1 MLFNSIEFLIFLPLV
16 FFGYWFVFK
25 SLRWQ
30 NLFVVAVSYLFYGW
44 WDWRFL
50 LLILF
55 TSLCSYLSG
64 VYLEKCAGN
73 RSVQKWISAGNILLN
88 LSILGVFKYFD
99 FFTENLVNVLHLL
112 GWDADYVTLN
122 ILLPV
127 GISFYT
133 FQALS
138 YTIDVYQGKIKATH
152 DIVAFFA
159 YISFF
164 PQLVAGPIERATH
177 LLPQFLRPRNFD
189 CDLALDGIRQ
199 MLWGFFKKVVVA
211 DNCALF
217 VNGVFENYQ
226 TLDGSTLFLGAFF
239 FTIQIYGD
247 FSGYSDI
254 AIGCARLFGIDLMQ
268 NFKYPYFSR
277 DIAEFWRRWHISLTT
292 WFRDY
297 IYIPLGGSR
306 VGKWKSFR
314 NTLVIFL
321 VSGFWHG
328 ANWTF
333 VAWGAYHALLF
344 LPLLLLGQNR
354 RYRDSVAENS
364 FLPSVK
370 ELTQMGVTFLLVL
383 LGWILFRMRRFF
395 IAIFRY
401 LGVVGCLGLLSC
413 LLIRSYFHISV
424 PSLKSDPEVEVL
436 ILGDSHPL
444 HSISADMLGKSRND
458 AKSSENYFNTYIDLC
473 LKAPYLPHLK
483 TVILG
488 FGYHTFT
495 VADDS
500 YQDEFPAYMSIYP
513 HLKEREDLR
522 PLVQEAVS
530 PVTRKEVMYSYEF
543 GVPFKNCVAEI
554 KRNVIERIFTGATG
568 GTLDVIIDRHYY
580 DDKGAYLL
588 PSSFQQEMLGR
599 IVEECK
605 KRDLSLILYNA
616 PVSTEYME
624 RVPSSYRE
632 LTDSLAREYV
642 DDKTVF
648 YLNYTAVSL
657 PDSCYRDADHLNE
670 IGIHRFTPLLKDTL
684 TCLGVISE

>member
-73 RSVQKWISAGNILLN
+73 RLVQKWISAGNILLN

-211 DNCALF
+211 DNCAVF

-277 DIAEFWRRWHISLTT
+277 DIAEFWRRWHISLSS
-292 WFRDY
+292 WLRDY
-297 IYIPLGGSR
+297 LYISLGGNR
-306 VGKWKSFR
+306 KGKFR
-314 NTLVIFL
+314 QYLNLIITMFL
-321 VSGFWHG
+321 GGLWHG
-328 ANWTF
+328 ASWNFVLWGTF
-333 VAWGAYHALLF
+333 HGIALAVHKMWMSITGRKKGEQSHGWRRVFGVIITFHFVCFCWIFFRNADFQNSMDMLRQIFTTFRPQLFPQLIEGYWRVFALMLLGFLLHFTPDSWENAACRGVIRLPFLGKALLM
-344 LPLLLLGQNR
+344 
-354 RYRDSVAENS
+354 VA
-364 FLPSVK
+364 LIYLVI
-370 ELTQMGVTFLLVL
+370 QM
-383 LGWILFRMRRFF
+383 
-395 IAIFRY
+395 
-401 LGVVGCLGLLSC
+401 
-413 LLIRSYFHISV
+413 
-424 PSLKSDPEVEVL
+424 
-436 ILGDSHPL
+436 
-444 HSISADMLGKSRND
+444 
-458 AKSSENYFNTYIDLC
+458 KSSEIQPFIYFQ
-473 LKAPYLPHLK
+473 
-483 TVILG
+483 
-488 FGYHTFT
+488 F
-495 VADDS
+495 
-500 YQDEFPAYMSIYP
+500 
-513 HLKEREDLR
+513 
-522 PLVQEAVS
+522 
-530 PVTRKEVMYSYEF
+530 
-543 GVPFKNCVAEI
+543 
-554 KRNVIERIFTGATG
+554 
-568 GTLDVIIDRHYY
+568 
-580 DDKGAYLL
+580 
-588 PSSFQQEMLGR
+588 
-599 IVEECK
+599 
-605 KRDLSLILYNA
+605 
-616 PVSTEYME
+616 
-624 RVPSSYRE
+624 
-632 LTDSLAREYV
+632 
-642 DDKTVF
+642 
-648 YLNYTAVSL
+648 
-657 PDSCYRDADHLNE
+657 
-670 IGIHRFTPLLKDTL
+670 
-684 TCLGVISE
+684 

>member
-277 DIAEFWRRWHISLTT
+277 DIAEFWRRWHISLGS

-297 IYIPLGGSR
+297 LYIPLGGNRKGSAR
-306 VGKWKSFR
+306 QLL
-314 NTLVIFL
+314 NILLVWL
-321 VSGFWHG
+321 ATGLWHG
-328 ANWTF
+328 ADWRYL
-333 VAWGAYHALLF
+333 AWGLFTGLLAAFGVMTARARQRINRYNPLYRMGWFKVFWQCLFTNALFCLTLVFFASAIYNTDPFAVYGSLLQGWDGLTGSWAQVSNLIYSSGIDGRLPVVLLF
-344 LPLLLLGQNR
+344 GCFVVFAAEHKGR
-354 RYRDSVAENS
+354 SVARWIRQQVWP
-364 FLPSVK
+364 LRWT
-370 ELTQMGVTFLLVL
+370 LYYGMAAA
-383 LGWILFRMRRFF
+383 ILFFAAFGQSAF
-395 IAIFRY
+395 I
-401 LGVVGCLGLLSC
+401 
-413 LLIRSYFHISV
+413 
-424 PSLKSDPEVEVL
+424 
-436 ILGDSHPL
+436 
-444 HSISADMLGKSRND
+444 
-458 AKSSENYFNTYIDLC
+458 
-473 LKAPYLPHLK
+473 
-483 TVILG
+483 
-488 FGYHTFT
+488 
-495 VADDS
+495 
-500 YQDEFPAYMSIYP
+500 YQQY
-513 HLKEREDLR
+513 
-522 PLVQEAVS
+522 
-530 PVTRKEVMYSYEF
+530 
-543 GVPFKNCVAEI
+543 
-554 KRNVIERIFTGATG
+554 
-568 GTLDVIIDRHYY
+568 
-580 DDKGAYLL
+580 
-588 PSSFQQEMLGR
+588 
-599 IVEECK
+599 
-605 KRDLSLILYNA
+605 
-616 PVSTEYME
+616 
-624 RVPSSYRE
+624 
-632 LTDSLAREYV
+632 
-642 DDKTVF
+642 
-648 YLNYTAVSL
+648 
-657 PDSCYRDADHLNE
+657 
-670 IGIHRFTPLLKDTL
+670 
-684 TCLGVISE
+684 